1 MEEATQDVTAYEA
14 PAVLDYGDLV
24 ALTAMHSDGNFTDQD
39 FPAHT
44 PKGAL
49 TFS

>member
-1 MEEATQDVTAYEA
+1 MEEPTQDVTSYET
-14 PAVLDYGDLV
+14 PAVVDYGDLV
-24 ALTAMHSDGNFTDQD
+24 ALTAMHSDGSYTDQD

-44 PKGAL
+44 PNGAL